1 MKPPPRTRTKPSRRL
16 EPDVAPRA
24 SRKLSVDWP
33 PVEQRKLLNALR
45 SLGRTL
51 DGCGDV
57 DYAFLSK
64 QVPTRS
70 VSEILTVSSTEP
82 CTLRNCDPPKVHR
95 PPTGADRPVGRTV
108 SLRPMPRLPVKGVR
122 TDTSRPRPLFVMKT
136 PSPIL
141 GPAHRLPAIS
151 KVVRVPNCRFPPPQ
165 HQPSPT
171 AGVSTAATCSS
182 LTAVTSNP
190 PGTAKIHFAPP
201 ATSKTVAQTMI
212 PVTPSSN
219 STVEGKIQDI
229 GSSVNQT
236 TLQPLEQQPTTT
248 SNIKFTTSSLLTP
261 LSSSTTSLS
270 LLPSTAP
277 SSGASSIPAS
287 SSCSSSRPMP
297 PLSTHAAEFHTSF
310 GCTSK
315 VTSKDSPITF
325 GVKCIVDFERI
336 YRYLSVIHK
345 PDEECHLTPMES
357 AIMLDLLMSLPEEMP
372 LLDCTK
378 LQKHLTQVYQCL
390 SSPANSKMAR
400 EMFKDLKD
408 GPTAQ
413 GDVPSGADGNT
424 PDGQQNTARTVD
436 SSGVVDSE
444 EPDVAESRSSRS
456 KNASTQSG
464 KADVIGPCPPL
475 NPFLVPLKLLV
486 RR

>member
-70 VSEILTVSSTEP
+70 VSEIHSVVESLKNKVISCAKVKLKKNRLEDKKVKKPIEVWTHMASALAGSLEESISSAFYQILTVSSTEP

-108 SLRPMPRLPVKGVR
+108 SLRPMPRLPVK
-122 TDTSRPRPLFVMKT
+122 
-136 PSPIL
+136 
-141 GPAHRLPAIS
+141 
-151 KVVRVPNCRFPPPQ
+151 
-165 HQPSPT
+165 
-171 AGVSTAATCSS
+171 
-182 LTAVTSNP
+182 
-190 PGTAKIHFAPP
+190 
-201 ATSKTVAQTMI
+201 
-212 PVTPSSN
+212 
-219 STVEGKIQDI
+219 
-229 GSSVNQT
+229 
-236 TLQPLEQQPTTT
+236 
-248 SNIKFTTSSLLTP
+248 
-261 LSSSTTSLS
+261 
-270 LLPSTAP
+270 
-277 SSGASSIPAS
+277 AS

-413 GDVPSGADGNT
+413 GDVRSGGDGNT

>member
-70 VSEILTVSSTEP
+70 VSEIHSVVESLKNKVISCAKVKLKKNRLEDKKVKKPIEVWTHMASALAGSLEESISSAFYQILTVSSTEP

-108 SLRPMPRLPVKGVR
+108 SLRTMPRLPVKGVR

-190 PGTAKIHFAPP
+190 PVFPYSPVQLHPLVLLPFQPPP
-201 ATSKTVAQTMI
+201 AA
-212 PVTPSSN
+212 
-219 STVEGKIQDI
+219 
-229 GSSVNQT
+229 
-236 TLQPLEQQPTTT
+236 PL
-248 SNIKFTTSSLLTP
+248 
-261 LSSSTTSLS
+261 
-270 LLPSTAP
+270 
-277 SSGASSIPAS
+277 
-287 SSCSSSRPMP
+287 
-297 PLSTHAAEFHTSF
+297 
-310 GCTSK
+310 
-315 VTSKDSPITF
+315 
-325 GVKCIVDFERI
+325 
-336 YRYLSVIHK
+336 
-345 PDEECHLTPMES
+345 PD
-357 AIMLDLLMSLPEEMP
+357 
-372 LLDCTK
+372 
-378 LQKHLTQVYQCL
+378 QCL
-390 SSPANSKMAR
+390 HSPPM
-400 EMFKDLKD
+400 L
-408 GPTAQ
+408 
-413 GDVPSGADGNT
+413 
-424 PDGQQNTARTVD
+424 QNFIQVL
-436 SSGVVDSE
+436 
-444 EPDVAESRSSRS
+444 VAPAKSPQ
-456 KNASTQSG
+456 K
-464 KADVIGPCPPL
+464 I
-475 NPFLVPLKLLV
+475 VPLHLV
-486 RR
+486 SSASWTLRGSIAT